1 MEEVQ
6 NDDRKKGHHTSQVRV
21 SHRRMRCCDERRCML
36 ERQLIPG
43 GALELDNAGSFLP
56 SADPSA
62 GAGRDSG

>member
-6 NDDRKKGHHTSQVRV
+6 NDDRKKGHHTSQVRI

-36 ERQLIPG
+36 ERQLIPD
-43 GALELDNAGSFLP
+43 GALELDDASSFLP
-56 SADPSA
+56 SAGA